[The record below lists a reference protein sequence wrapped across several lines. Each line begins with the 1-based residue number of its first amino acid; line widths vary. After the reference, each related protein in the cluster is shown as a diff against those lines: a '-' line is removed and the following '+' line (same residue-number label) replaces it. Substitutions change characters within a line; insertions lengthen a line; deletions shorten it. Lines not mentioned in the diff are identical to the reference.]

1 MLADLILGG
10 DEISSVREHESRR
23 AGRGL
28 ETWWDLLPVVR
39 ISALSVYS
47 LLPPVGVR
55 LVNAQVT
62 ERRGFFSSSES
73 LPRSLYLVK
82 KKKGD
87 GKF

>member
-1 MLADLILGG
+1 MNILDDYIMLADLILGG

-47 LLPPVGVR
+47 LLPPHWSEAG
-55 LVNAQVT
+55 
-62 ERRGFFSSSES
+62 EWSSH
-73 LPRSLYLVK
+73 
-82 KKKGD
+82 
-87 GKF
+87 